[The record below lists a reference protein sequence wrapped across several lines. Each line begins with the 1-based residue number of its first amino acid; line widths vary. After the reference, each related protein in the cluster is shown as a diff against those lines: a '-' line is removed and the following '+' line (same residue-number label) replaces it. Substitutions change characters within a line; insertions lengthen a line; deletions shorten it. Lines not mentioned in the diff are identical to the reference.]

1 MNILNYKRNN
11 NIYNTHYYINKT
23 DVGLGGD
30 ASRLNPMFDVDTSRP
45 NMGLG
50 MDTSRFNMGL
60 GVDVSRFNMGLGV
73 DVSRFNMGLA
83 ATASIPKW
91 VWAWTHPDLSKG
103 WA

>member
-30 ASRLNPMFDVDTSRP
+30 ASRLNPMFDVDASRP

-60 GVDVSRFNMGLGV
+60 GVDVSRFNMGL
-73 DVSRFNMGLA
+73 A
-83 ATASIPKW
+83 ATASNPKW
-91 VWAWTHPDLSKG
+91 VWAWTHPDLTKG